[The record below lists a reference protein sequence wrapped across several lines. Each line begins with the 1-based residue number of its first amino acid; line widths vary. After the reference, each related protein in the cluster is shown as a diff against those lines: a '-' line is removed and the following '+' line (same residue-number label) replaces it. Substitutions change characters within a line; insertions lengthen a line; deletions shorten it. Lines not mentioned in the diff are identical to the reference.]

1 MVHASVQGYNNVKLT
16 RLPSRIQNYYIAR
29 ERQDEELPWVRPGD
43 LSTLALP
50 RPVVVVN
57 GAFDLLHAGHM
68 KVIFAARKRAGT
80 VIVAMDSDER
90 VARKGTG
97 RPILRFPERA
107 RALEFMPV
115 DYIVEINNDKDMAR
129 LLSATKCDLRV
140 QGFEYRG
147 RPTKFPDIPKCFVR
161 VGAMSTTKIVDRIKK
176 CLV

>member
-1 MVHASVQGYNNVKLT
+1 VKLT

-29 ERQDEELPWVRPGD
+29 ERDEQELPWVRPGD
-43 LSTLALP
+43 FAPTSSSYPASKLA

-115 DYIVEINNDKDMAR
+115 DYIVEIENDKDMAR
-129 LLSATKCDLRV
+129 LLTATKCDLRV

-147 RPTKFPDIPKCFVR
+147 HPTKFPDIPKCFVR
-161 VGAMSTTKIVDRIKK
+161 VGAMSTSKIVDRIRKN
-176 CLV
+176 VN

>member
-1 MVHASVQGYNNVKLT
+1 MKLT
-16 RLPSRIQNYYIAR
+16 RLPARIQNYYIAR
-29 ERQDEELPWVRPGD
+29 ERPDEELPWVRPAD
-43 LSTLALP
+43 LAKLELP

-80 VIVAMDSDER
+80 VIVALDSDTR
-90 VARKGTG
+90 CARKGAD

-115 DYIVEINNDKDMAR
+115 DYIVEIDSDRDMAR
-129 LLSATKCDLRV
+129 LFAAVRPDLRV

-147 RPTKFPDIPKCFVR
+147 KPTKFPGIPKCFVR
-161 VGAMSTTKIVDRIKK
+161 VGAMSTSKIINRICQTHKEQ
-176 CLV
+176 